1 MSVPERV
8 LMFIALIAFVVA
20 AGLLF
25 SGIGNC
31 C

>member
-1 MSVPERV
+1 MMMPERV
-8 LMFIALIAFVVA
+8 LIFAAFIVFVVA

>member
-1 MSVPERV
+1 MFMNGRA
-8 LMFIALIAFVVA
+8 LLFFAFIAFIVA